1 MANVHDFKR
10 MIRGSMRY
18 EFYDTVL
25 TITGWYSGK
34 SISID
39 LGELTEEMFEEL
51 VVEEDD
57 EDDDE

>member
-1 MANVHDFKR
+1 MANVQDFKR
-10 MIRGSMRY
+10 MIRGSMKY

-25 TITGWYSGK
+25 TIKGWHSGK
-34 SISID
+34 CISID

-51 VVEEDD
+51 VVEE